1 MNRLFPIIATLAM
14 LFAYT
19 TGVGASEK
27 VVEVEGSI
35 FQRSQS
41 AKAGCGKSSIIAAI
55 QRQYFCLLVRAEDLA
70 VSKNFSEAT

>member
-19 TGVGASEK
+19 TGAIASEK

-35 FQRSQS
+35 FQRPQS
-41 AKAGCGKSSIIAAI
+41 AKAGCAKSSIIAAI
-55 QRQYFCLLVRAEDLA
+55 QRQYFCLLVRAEDSA
-70 VSKNFSEAT
+70 VSVNFS